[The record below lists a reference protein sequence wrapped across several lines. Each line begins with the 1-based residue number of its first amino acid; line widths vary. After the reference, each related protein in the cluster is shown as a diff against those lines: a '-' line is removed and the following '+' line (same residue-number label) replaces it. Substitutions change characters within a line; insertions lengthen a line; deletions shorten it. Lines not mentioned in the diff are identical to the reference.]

1 MQDPTVHSSLGL
13 ALDHCFSAAVAAW
26 LNAYGSR
33 GRKTDSFAAEVAAV
47 EMTSST
53 FSGGY
58 TSLAVAIKARRRFND
73 ETYVFR
79 INRRGWKEYVV
90 TDSSLT

>member
-1 MQDPTVHSSLGL
+1 MSETSVHRSLGA
-13 ALDHCFSAAVAAW
+13 ALDHCYFAAVAAW

-33 GRKTDSFAAEVAAV
+33 SRKTDSFAAEVAAV
-47 EMTSST
+47 EMTSNT
-53 FSGGY
+53 YSGGY
-58 TSLAVAIKARRRFND
+58 TSLAIAIKARRRFND

-79 INRRGWKEYVV
+79 INRRSPSEYLV